1 MATHHASP
9 GEIVDFASWADDLP
23 ADKTK
28 TIVKTDVMEL
38 ARLVIPAGKEIPTH
52 KVTGPLIVQCVQG
65 KIEFSAM
72 GTTQALQCG
81 QMLYLMPEEPY
92 SFKGLEDAVVL
103 LTILFI
109 K

>member
-23 ADKTK
+23 EDKTK
-28 TIVKTDVMEL
+28 TIVKSEAMEL
-38 ARLVIPAGKEIPTH
+38 GRLVIPAGKEIPEH
-52 KVTGPLIVQCVQG
+52 KVTGPIIIQCIQG

-72 GTTQALQCG
+72 GKTQELQGG
-81 QMLYLMPEEPY
+81 QLLYLMPDEPY
-92 SFKGLEDAVVL
+92 SFKAMEDAVVL
-103 LTILFI
+103 LTILF

>member
-9 GEIVDFASWADDLP
+9 GEIVDFASWAHDLP
-23 ADKTK
+23 EDKTK
-28 TIVKTDVMEL
+28 TIVKTEVMEL
-38 ARLVIPAGKEIPTH
+38 ARFVIPAGKEIPNH
-52 KVTGPLIVQCVQG
+52 KVTGPIMVQCIQG

-72 GTTQALQCG
+72 GTTQELQGG
-81 QMLYLMPEEPY
+81 QMLYLMPEEHY